1 MQNQLNWLPRLAVG
15 RRTWRVVAGA
25 VLAFGAV
32 AAHAEADSG
41 DTAWVMASTALVLF
55 MAIPGLALFYGGLVR
70 STGVLAVLMQCF
82 ALTCLVSVLWLTVGY
97 SLAFGGTGP
106 FIGDFSRVFFLGMDF
121 EGSIPENAFA
131 MFQLMFA
138 IITPALV
145 VGAFAERMRFSAV
158 LVFGALWSLAV
169 YAPIAHWV
177 WGGGWLAQ
185 LGLLDFA
192 GGTVVHVA
200 AGVAALVAA
209 LVVGPRRGYPDEV
222 APPHNM
228 TLAVAGAAMLWV
240 GWLGFNGGSAL
251 AADQNAAHSITATHM
266 SAAAGA
272 FSWMLIEWAR
282 YGKPSALGAI
292 TGMVAGLGTI
302 TPAAGYVSPAAA
314 LVIGTLAGTACFFAT
329 QFMNLKLKI
338 DDSLDVFAVHGVG
351 GALGTVLCGVFAS
364 SALGA
369 LAGREEIEVLH
380 QVRIQLIGVLA
391 VMTYTAV
398 VTYLILKVTGLVV
411 GNRVSPTDE
420 VEGLDVALHDERG
433 YSL

>member
-1 MQNQLNWLPRLAVG
+1 M
-15 RRTWRVVAGA
+15 RRRVIE
-25 VLAFGAV
+25 L
-32 AAHAEADSG
+32 
-41 DTAWVMASTALVLF
+41 
-55 MAIPGLALFYGGLVR
+55 
-70 STGVLAVLMQCF
+70 TGVLAVLMQCF
-82 ALTCLVSVLWLTVGY
+82 ALTCLVSVLWLAVGY
-97 SLAFGGTGP
+97 SLAFGGTDP
-106 FIGDFSRVFFLGMDF
+106 FIGDFSRVFFVGMDF
-121 EGSIPENAFA
+121 QGSIPENVFA
-131 MFQLMFA
+131 IFQLMFA

-209 LVVGPRRGYPDEV
+209 VMVGPRRGYPDEI

-251 AADQNAAHSITATHM
+251 AADANAAHALTATHM

-302 TPAAGYVSPAAA
+302 TPAAGYVAPAAA
-314 LVIGTLAGTACFFAT
+314 LVIGMSAGTVCFFAT

-351 GALGTVLCGVFAS
+351 GSIGTLLCGVFAS
-364 SALGA
+364 SVLG
-369 LAGREEIEVLH
+369 GREEFAMLP
-380 QVRIQLIGVLA
+380 QLRIQLIGVLA
-391 VMTYTAV
+391 VVTYTAT

-411 GNRVSPTDE
+411 GNRVDPAHEDD
-420 VEGLDVALHDERG
+420 GLDMALHDERG